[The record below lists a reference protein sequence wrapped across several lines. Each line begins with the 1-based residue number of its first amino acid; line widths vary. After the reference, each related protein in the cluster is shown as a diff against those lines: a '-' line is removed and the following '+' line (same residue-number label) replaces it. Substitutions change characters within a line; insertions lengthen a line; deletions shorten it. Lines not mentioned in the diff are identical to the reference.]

1 MLQKQVKTQQVHE
14 MKKKEKEYI
23 KLQVG
28 NLPFFSVLP
37 LGVGYHIHRV
47 GFLLMKV
54 YMSGQESRQ

>member
-28 NLPFFSVLP
+28 NLPFFL
-37 LGVGYHIHRV
+37 LYHWELAIHVHRV

-54 YMSGQESRQ
+54 YMSG